1 MMTLNPSTAT
11 PHALP
16 VCLICGQA
24 LKVSLTT
31 SKKGRYAVGLA
42 CPVDGRH
49 FRGFVNHRPF
59 VVQVMADTAAL
70 QNGSKT
76 PAAPDGAQ

>member
-1 MMTLNPSTAT
+1 MMTPNPSTAT
-11 PHALP
+11 PALP
-16 VCLICGQA
+16 LCLICGQA

-31 SKKGRYAVGLA
+31 SQKGRYAVALA

-70 QNGSKT
+70 QKGSKT
-76 PAAPDGAQ
+76 PNAPDGEQ

>member
-1 MMTLNPSTAT
+1 MTTSNTTPTT

-16 VCLICGQA
+16 QCLICGQV

-31 SKKGRYAVGLA
+31 SKKGRYAVALA
-42 CPVDGRH
+42 CPADGRH

-59 VVQVMADTAAL
+59 VIQVMADTAAL

-76 PAAPDGAQ
+76 PNAPDGAQ

>member
-1 MMTLNPSTAT
+1 MMTPNPSTAT

-16 VCLICGQA
+16 LCLICGRV

-31 SKKGRYAVGLA
+31 SKKGRYAVALA
-42 CPVDGRH
+42 CPADGRH

-59 VVQVMADTAAL
+59 VVQVMADIAAF
-70 QNGSKT
+70 QKDSKT
-76 PAAPDGAQ
+76 PDAEGGEQ

>member
-1 MMTLNPSTAT
+1 MMTLSTHPDPPPAV
-11 PHALP
+11 PL
-16 VCLICGQA
+16 CLICGQA

-31 SKKGRYAVGLA
+31 SKKGRYAVALA
-42 CPVDGRH
+42 CPADGRH

-76 PAAPDGAQ
+76 PDTPDGDQ